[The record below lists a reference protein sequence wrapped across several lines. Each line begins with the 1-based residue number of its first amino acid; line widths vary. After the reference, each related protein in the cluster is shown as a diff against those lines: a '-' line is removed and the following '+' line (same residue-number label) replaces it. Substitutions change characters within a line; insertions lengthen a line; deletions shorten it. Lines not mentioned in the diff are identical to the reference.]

1 MTPAAA
7 GIAFTD
13 LDGTLLAHEDYDWRP
28 AAPALEALRARGIPL
43 VLASS
48 KTRREIDSW
57 RRRIGNADPFIAE
70 NGGALVV
77 PEGWLAEAPTGALR
91 RGGMWVFE
99 LGTPYARL
107 RAALPVVARD
117 AGLEVRGFGDLR
129 QEEVARLTGISG
141 DDLDAA
147 MAREYDEPFV
157 IAGTPPRGADDAL
170 CAAAARH
177 GLQVTRGGRFRH
189 LLGDN
194 DKGRAA
200 RMLLELAGGAGRRPR
215 SMAAGDSA
223 NDVELL
229 AAVDRAIVVA
239 RPGGRHAPE
248 LRERL
253 PDARF
258 TRGIGP
264 YGFRE
269 GVLAVLAEWEGAAP
283 R

>member
-1 MTPAAA
+1 MRAA

-48 KTRREIDSW
+48 KTRREIQAW
-57 RRRIGNADPFIAE
+57 RARLGNSDPFIVE
-70 NGGALVV
+70 NGGALCI
-77 PEGWLAEAPTGALR
+77 PEGWLPQPPAGAQR
-91 RGGMWVFE
+91 RDGLWVLE

-107 RAALPVVARD
+107 RSALPVIARE
-117 AGLEVRGFGDLR
+117 AGLRVRGFGDMSR
-129 QEEVARLTGISG
+129 EQVAELTGIAE
-141 DDLDAA
+141 DDLAGA
-147 MAREYDEPFV
+147 IAREYDEPFV
-157 IAGTPPRGADDAL
+157 VAGEAPAGADDAL
-170 CAAAARH
+170 RAAAARH
-177 GLQVTRGGRFRH
+177 GLHVTRGGRFRH

-200 RMLLELAGGAGRRPR
+200 GMLLDLAGSGGRRPR
-215 SMAAGDSA
+215 SMAAGDSI
-223 NDVELL
+223 NDLELL

-239 RPGGRHAPE
+239 RPGGGHAAE

-269 GVLAVLAEWEGAAP
+269 GVLAVLAEWEGGGS
-283 R
+283 